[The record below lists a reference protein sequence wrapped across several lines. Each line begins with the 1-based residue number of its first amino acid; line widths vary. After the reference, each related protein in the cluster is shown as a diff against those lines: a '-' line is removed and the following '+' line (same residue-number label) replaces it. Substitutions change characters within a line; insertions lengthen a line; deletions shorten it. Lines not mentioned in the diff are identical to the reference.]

1 MNCKTAKTRN
11 LIGYIMIGIGV
22 LVGVL
27 AHFFNNTGH
36 DVAYLYGIACGLI
49 SASLA
54 IMIISFI
61 RNKNP
66 KYREQQIINEQDER
80 NQMLSMRSASIAFTY
95 LYYVVVICFLVN
107 LFIPLAFHY
116 IALFLIVSAPI
127 VQMIAAHHYGK
138 KY

>member
-1 MNCKTAKTRN
+1 MNCKTAKARN
-11 LIGYIMIGIGV
+11 IVGYIMVGIGV

-27 AHFFNNTGH
+27 ARFFNNTGH

-80 NQMLSMRSASIAFTY
+80 NQMLSMRSASITFTY
-95 LYYVVVICFLVN
+95 LYYAVVICFLVN

-116 IALFLIVSAPI
+116 IALFLIISAPI
-127 VQMIAAHHYGK
+127 IQIITAHYYSK